1 MFHEQR
7 RRAPESPGE
16 LRREYDEELAAV
28 VESHGLEAVADATDV
43 DRERLEAL
51 GAGDSPAL
59 TLEEAAQIQSLAD
72 GAPDDPETIVT
83 MATEHLLLG
92 MSSAVLDVDALESD
106 LAIEMD
112 AKEIQQKIER
122 RAPMSF
128 EEFVHVQYVI
138 ADEMP

>member
-7 RRAPESPGE
+7 TSAPDSPDE
-16 LRREYDEELAAV
+16 LRQEYDDDLAAV
-28 VESHGLEAVADATDV
+28 LESHGIETVADETDV

-51 GAGDSPAL
+51 LEGEAPDL
-59 TLEEAAQIQSLAD
+59 TLEEAAQVQSLAD

-92 MSSAVLDVDALESD
+92 MSSAVLDVDALETE
-106 LAIEMD
+106 LALELD

-122 RAPMSF
+122 RAPMSV

-138 ADEMP
+138 ADGMP